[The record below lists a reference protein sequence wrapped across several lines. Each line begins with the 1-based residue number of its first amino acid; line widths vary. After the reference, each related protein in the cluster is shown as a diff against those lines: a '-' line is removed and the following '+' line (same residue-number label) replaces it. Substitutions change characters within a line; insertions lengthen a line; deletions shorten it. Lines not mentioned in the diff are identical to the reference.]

1 MTWTH
6 QLFWFIFFLYL
17 KNIHVHVKSR
27 YYNQASGPSF
37 GSPSPSERAQGWRES
52 PRRMAPPANLLPVL
66 YPVCEHSAAT
76 GLPGKKPL
84 IGWSARRAAAIFVH
98 PASPPFL
105 SPLIN
110 RPVNAVTQHFLS
122 AFWKWKRETIRS
134 RNTNRTPYWSLI
146 TNLLIC
152 PIDWIQLP

>member
-6 QLFWFIFFLYL
+6 QLFWFIFFLNL

-52 PRRMAPPANLLPVL
+52 PCRMAPPANLLPVL

-84 IGWSARRAAAIFVH
+84 IG
-98 PASPPFL
+98 
-105 SPLIN
+105 
-110 RPVNAVTQHFLS
+110 
-122 AFWKWKRETIRS
+122 
-134 RNTNRTPYWSLI
+134 
-146 TNLLIC
+146 
-152 PIDWIQLP
+152 